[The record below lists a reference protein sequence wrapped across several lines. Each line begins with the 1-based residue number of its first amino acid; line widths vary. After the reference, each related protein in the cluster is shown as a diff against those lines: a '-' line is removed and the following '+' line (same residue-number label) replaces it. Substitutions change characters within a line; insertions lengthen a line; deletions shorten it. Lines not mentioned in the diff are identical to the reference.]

1 MITMPAMPGVCVVA
15 GVCVVSAVAGVCVV
29 SAVVVAGRAPSPRP
43 VWWRAGDGRGAR
55 LPAAHRRRR
64 WRRVERQLPVDGC
77 GGRSSGS
84 PRQGVVRDVG
94 WKVRSRRLLLT
105 TKTLEK
111 AMAAPAIIGLS
122 RPSAASGMAATL

>member
-1 MITMPAMPGVCVVA
+1 MPAM
-15 GVCVVSAVAGVCVV
+15 AGVCVV
-29 SAVVVAGRAPSPRP
+29 SAVVVGVRVVAARTAAGFVMVGVVVLVVVVGSR
-43 VWWRAGDGRGAR
+43 WRAGGGATRLGRWG
-55 LPAAHRRRR
+55 
-64 WRRVERQLPVDGC
+64 WWWWSVI
-77 GGRSSGS
+77 GS
-84 PRQGVVRDVG
+84 PRQWVVRDVG